1 MGDLELLMVVEGGE
15 DEREDREES
24 VDFWEAPRTTAAGG
38 FSSFAPKQSIEEE

>member
-1 MGDLELLMVVEGGE
+1 MGDLELVMVVEDGE

-24 VDFWEAPRTTAAGG
+24 VDFWEAPRTTATA